1 MLIPHLLR
9 PTRRLAVGLI
19 LSSCALI
26 SLSAGPAA
34 LASGSGCRTDP
45 IVVFADGAVVD
56 ISTNINADLA
66 RVDHVE
72 YTLHA
77 PAGSRVVRVIYTPGA
92 QETLQIFADAPAN
105 AYSSDTLVVTLDS
118 GVEVTTTTAALGG
131 GAAQR
136 GSASGWN
143 GDHLQVQLS
152 R

>member
-1 MLIPHLLR
+1 MFLPQLSR
-9 PTRRLAVGLI
+9 PTRGLVVALI
-19 LSSCALI
+19 LSSCALV

-45 IVVFADGAVVD
+45 IVLFADGTVVD
-56 ISTNINADLA
+56 ISTNINADIA

-77 PAGSRVVRVIYTPGA
+77 PTGSRVVRVIYTPGA
-92 QETLQIFADAPAN
+92 QETLQVFADAPADQFT
-105 AYSSDTLVVTLDS
+105 SDTLVVTLDS

-131 GAAQR
+131 GPARR

-143 GDHLQVQLS
+143 GDHLQVQLT

>member
-1 MLIPHLLR
+1 MFISQLLR
-9 PTRRLAVGLI
+9 PTRRRVVGLI
-19 LSSCALI
+19 LSSCALV

-45 IVVFADGAVVD
+45 IVVFTNGTVVD
-56 ISTNINADLA
+56 ISTNIAADIA

-77 PAGSRVVRVIYTPGA
+77 PAGSQVARVIYTPGA
-92 QETLQIFADAPAN
+92 RETLQFFADAPADSF
-105 AYSSDTLVVTLDS
+105 SSDTVVVTLDA
-118 GVEVTTTTAALGG
+118 GVEVTTATAALGG
-131 GAAQR
+131 GRALR

-143 GDHLQVQLS
+143 GDHLQVRLT

>member
-1 MLIPHLLR
+1 MFFAPLAR
-9 PTRRLAVGLI
+9 PTRRLVAGFI
-19 LSSCALI
+19 LSACALV
-26 SLSAGPAA
+26 SLSAAPAA

-45 IVVFADGAVVD
+45 IVVFADGTVVD
-56 ISTNINADLA
+56 ISTNINADIA

-92 QETLQIFADAPAN
+92 RETLQLFADASAN
-105 AYSSDTLVVTLDS
+105 QFSSDTLVVTLDS
-118 GVEVTTTTAALGG
+118 GVDVTTTTAALGG
-131 GAAQR
+131 GRALR